1 MSLYK
6 CGLPAQAHQPERLC
20 PHALFAGELSI
31 RKSLDREQQSS
42 YQLQVLVQD
51 GGTPPRSTT
60 GTIYVTVLDEND
72 NAPTFLHVAEG
83 REFLLQVRGLGG
95 SFLSRGS
102 GSLGD
107 REGAPW
113 QSGWLP
119 GKAIVASL
127 EALKSRWASLHA
139 DTPRL

>member
-107 REGAPW
+107 RGGSALAVGLAAR
-113 QSGWLP
+113 QSHRSFFGSTEEQVGFL
-119 GKAIVASL
+119 A
-127 EALKSRWASLHA
+127 R
-139 DTPRL
+139 